1 MIRRK
6 FCCSLDLV
14 RVMVKWC
21 KKLYMDEEIKKE
33 PIKWKKRIEEDKIP
47 YGLFCIAFASNEKN
61 LFDIIDCKEL
71 WFRHYRRNEIFIVGL
86 ARDRENSILLVKNII
101 EDIYEKTGG
110 FLVREYFEFE
120 ES

>member
-1 MIRRK
+1 
-6 FCCSLDLV
+6 
-14 RVMVKWC
+14 MVKWC
-21 KKLYMDEEIKKE
+21 NNLYMDEEIRKE

-61 LFDIIDCKEL
+61 LFDIIDCKEF
-71 WFRHYRRNEIFIVGL
+71 WFRHYKRNEIFIVGL
-86 ARDRENSILLVKNII
+86 AKDKGSAILLLQNMI
-101 EDIYEKTGG
+101 EDIYKKTGG